1 MGGIIDFIANTFGY
15 ILNFFYDLVKNYGL
29 AIILFTL
36 VLRIVLLPLTIKQ
49 QTTMRKSAKIQGKL
63 KKIQEKYKGNQ
74 EKINKETM
82 ALYKSE
88 NMSPFSG
95 CLSAIIQILLLLSV
109 FYLVSRPLTHMKRID
124 PTIIQNY
131 TDEIKA
137 DENAQ
142 KSNYP
147 EIDIIKAKG
156 PTDESVNIN
165 MQFLGL
171 DLSSVPS
178 GNWKDP
184 RVYVIPLLYV
194 VSSVISMRLM
204 TNMNSKNKEKD
215 KEDDKEIEVG
225 DKPKEKSE
233 MDMAESMNKNM
244 MYIMPVMS
252 VIISFI
258 APLGLALY
266 WLINNLLMIVERIVI
281 FKYLDEKE
289 KNKNA

>member
-1 MGGIIDFIANTFGY
+1 MGGIIDFIANFFGY
-15 ILNFFYDLVKNYGL
+15 ILNFFYELVKNYGL

-36 VLRIVLLPLTIKQ
+36 VLRVVLLPLTIKQ

-124 PTIIQNY
+124 PTVIQSY
-131 TDEIKA
+131 TDEIKQ
-137 DENAQ
+137 DENSQ

-156 PTDESVNIN
+156 PVDERVNIN
-165 MQFLGL
+165 MHFLGL

-178 GNWKDP
+178 GSWKDP

-194 VSSVISMRLM
+194 VSSVVSMRLM

-225 DKPKEKSE
+225 DKPKEKTE

-281 FKYLDEKE
+281 FKYLEEKE
-289 KNKNA
+289 KKNNA